1 MAIDGLQCTRRSAA
15 MFCPSSPQS
24 SLIWPWLSG
33 RKRAGSFCNSCIHSQ
48 WECYRFTLLSSE
60 SVRKRIAGKMS
71 LQRDEDSELQQ
82 SLTQS
87 THSECFKIQSS
98 QSIKVSEFN
107 ELPVIRGVRNSDSN
121 SGSREIPIPV
131 PKFSKFQLRIALL
144 VMKIQTTNK
153 RRQRAIRRC
162 LIMATVQVI
171 LNAPYYTLQLLDEVY
186 RLRYSNLFFRDKLKE
201 ILVNS
206 ISNIISIQMHFS
218 I

>member
-1 MAIDGLQCTRRSAA
+1 MAIDGLQCMRRSAA

-33 RKRAGSFCNSCIHSQ
+33 RKRAGSLCSSCIHLQ
-48 WECYRFTLLSSE
+48 WECYRFTLLSSD

-71 LQRDEDSELQQ
+71 LQRDEDTELQQ

-98 QSIKVSEFN
+98 QSIKV
-107 ELPVIRGVRNSDSN
+107 GVNSMN
-121 SGSREIPIPV
+121 CQWSGVFGAPIPV
-131 PKFSKFQLRIALL
+131 PRFSKFQFRIALL
-144 VMKIQTTNK
+144 VLKIQATNK

-186 RLRYSNLFFRDKLKE
+186 RLRSSNLLFLEKNLTNF
-201 ILVNS
+201 
-206 ISNIISIQMHFS
+206 
-218 I
+218 